1 VTALPSTEA
10 ADALLRVSVAEL
22 ARLCDE
28 ERLAVGKFLIAA
40 AYAIAPKD
48 RGEFRKESPGPM
60 SLALANLAL
69 DLVNLLLRNDLDRDH
84 SAWWHQMRAIQEQ
97 QDATGEHGLH

>member
-1 VTALPSTEA
+1 MLYDDDVQPKMIV
-10 ADALLRVSVAEL
+10 RWH
-22 ARLCDE
+22 R
-28 ERLAVGKFLIAA
+28 AVWRR

-60 SLALANLAL
+60 SLALANFAL
-69 DLVNLLLRNDLDRDH
+69 DLVNLLLRSDLGRDH
-84 SAWWHQMRAIQEQ
+84 SVWWHQMRAMQEQ